1 MRRRDVL
8 TLLGG
13 AAVSWPRAGRAQQRA
28 APVIGFLGTE
38 TPDLFASRLR
48 AYRQGLT
55 ELGFAE
61 GRNVTIEY
69 RWAEGHNDRLPAL
82 ATDLVRRRVLVI
94 AASGSSAAL
103 AAKAA
108 TTNIPT
114 VFAVATDPVAVGL
127 VDGLARPGIN
137 VTGVTTM
144 GIEIAPKQLELLH
157 ELLPTA
163 TTITFLVNPTNPP
176 MAQTETRNLVTS
188 ARALG
193 VQLHVLQASTERD
206 FDALFGSLAQD
217 PGGALVIG
225 NDLFFNTRLEQL
237 AALTVRHALPAIHN
251 DREFVVAGGLMSYGT
266 NPADMYHQIG
276 AYTGRILKGEKPAD
290 LPVQLAVRV
299 ELIVNLKTAK
309 ALGLTFPITLLGR
322 ADEAIE

>member
-266 NPADMYHQIG
+266 NPADMYHRSAPI
-276 AYTGRILKGEKPAD
+276 PA
-290 LPVQLAVRV
+290 AS
-299 ELIVNLKTAK
+299 
-309 ALGLTFPITLLGR
+309 
-322 ADEAIE
+322 